1 MRISNGVKIVLLVF
15 IILLCRTSPV
25 HALTLEEAVA
35 LARTNNHRVK
45 EFRHLTQAQENRV
58 GSERSAFWPALDLD
72 YEAARSDSAFD
83 FGSFAFEKQT
93 QSAATATASYNLF
106 SGLSD
111 WYDVKSAQARLQ
123 ASRYEQRAV
132 EADVVLDA
140 KNAFIEVLRAQQNLL
155 VSREAVELLERQRR
169 DAELQYRVGL
179 TAKNE
184 LLRVEVELASAQQDL
199 LRDQGLLRVARKA
212 LERVTGIRIRKDEAF
227 EDLGNIESVPLRE
240 DQLAGIMYANRS
252 ELAAL
257 ESLKQSREYTRRSIQ
272 GGYLPS
278 IDLSVSYSQFGE
290 RLATDGRENLP
301 DDETRTLV
309 TATWNLFGGF
319 KTTRDAAA
327 ERAEILA
334 IDERFRDT
342 KQELL
347 LQLRTAMEVYAV
359 STERKGV
366 AKKAI
371 EQAEENYRITNN
383 QFKQNVTD
391 ATKLLQAR
399 ILLSRSRSEYVSSIY
414 NHYRSIAA
422 IERVIEDAVPGIKAS
437 DDEIKQ
443 KQPNVPAT
451 SGDEKPASPPSAP

>member
-1 MRISNGVKIVLLVF
+1 MKRFVF
-15 IILLCRTSPV
+15 SICAASLCALPAY
-25 HALTLEEAVA
+25 ALTIDEAIEF
-35 LARTNNHRVK
+35 ARANNHRLK
-45 EFRHLTQAQENRV
+45 QYRHLTEAQENRV
-58 GSERSAFWPALDLD
+58 GSEAAAFWPALDLD
-72 YEAARSDSAFD
+72 YEAMRSDNAYDLVTGIFR
-83 FGSFAFEKQT
+83 KQT
-93 QSAATATASYNLF
+93 QSNAAATASYNLF

-111 WYDVKSAQARLQ
+111 WYDVKSAKSRLQ
-123 ASRYEQRAV
+123 ASRYDQRAV

-140 KNAFIEVLRAQQNLL
+140 KNAFIEILRAQQNLL

-199 LRDQGLLRVARKA
+199 LRDEGLLRVARKA
-212 LERVTGIRIRKDEAF
+212 LERVIGISIRNDEAF
-227 EDLGNIESVPLRE
+227 EDLENIESVPLRE
-240 DQLAGIMYANRS
+240 DQLAAIMYANRS

-257 ESLKQSREYTRRSIQ
+257 EALKQSRQYTRRSIQ

-278 IDLSVSYSQFGE
+278 IDLSLSYSQFGE
-290 RLATDGRENLP
+290 RLATDGRDKLP

-309 TATWNLFGGF
+309 TATWNLFEGF

-334 IDERFRDT
+334 VDERIRDT

-347 LQLRTAMEVYAV
+347 LQLRIAMEVYAV
-359 STERKGV
+359 SVKRTGV

-399 ILLSRSRSEYVSSIY
+399 GLLTRSRSEHISSIY
-414 NHYRSIAA
+414 NHHRSVAA
-422 IERVIEDAVPGIKAS
+422 IERVIESERESMKS
-437 DDEIKQ
+437 K
-443 KQPNVPAT
+443 
-451 SGDEKPASPPSAP
+451 SASPSHTESKQETE